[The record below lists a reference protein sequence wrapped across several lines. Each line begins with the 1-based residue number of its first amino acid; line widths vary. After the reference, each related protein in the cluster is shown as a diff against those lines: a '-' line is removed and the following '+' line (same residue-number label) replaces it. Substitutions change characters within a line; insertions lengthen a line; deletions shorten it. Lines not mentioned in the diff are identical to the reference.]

1 MRRYTYTCCCIVL
14 IFVLCFC
21 KPSSIPVEL
30 PSILGLDKVIHLL
43 MYLGTCGVMW
53 TEYLLSHRSINFRR
67 TALLAVVAPILMS
80 IAIEVMQGTLTD
92 FRGCDVGDVY
102 ANAVGVVLALLIP
115 YGWWLSNH
123 TKSAPADNSSSQ

>member
-1 MRRYTYTCCCIVL
+1 MRKYTYTLCCLAL
-14 IFVLCFC
+14 IFILCFC

-30 PSILGLDKVIHLL
+30 PSIVGLDKVAHVL

-67 TALLAVVAPILMS
+67 TSFYAVLAPILMS
-80 IAIEVMQGTLTD
+80 IAIELMQGTLTD

-102 ANAVGVVLALLIP
+102 ANVVGVLLALLIP
-115 YGWWLSNH
+115 YGWWLRYRR
-123 TKSAPADNSSSQ
+123 KSETTDVSSEK